1 MQKVLVIS
9 VGEKGYEALHKELTD
24 GWRVIVAT
32 PVLEESYKG
41 GSYTTSIVYIL
52 EK

>member
-1 MQKVLVIS
+1 MQKVLVVS
-9 VGEKGYEALHKELTD
+9 PNEKGYEALHEELTK

-32 PVLEESYKG
+32 PVLEDSYKG